1 LPLSARFRFALYA
14 AFATLF
20 VTGAAWLIADALKD
34 GDDAETWQIIAANL
48 LMLHGGA
55 AMLALMLLGA
65 LVPLHVQRAWLTRK
79 NRTTGTAMLSF
90 NAVFVATSFGLYYAG
105 AEGFRPWISGVHIA
119 IGFGFPLLFF
129 VHVLLGR
136 RQSARQAGNPRR
148 IRGADGGQAS
158 GDRQQRTPGV
168 QVRRW

>member
-1 LPLSARFRFALYA
+1 MARAPCSFCPPERSGSLRTGKTWCALPLSARFRFALYA

-65 LVPLHVQRAWLTRK
+65 LAPLHVQRAWSTRK

-105 AEGFRPWISGVHIA
+105 AEGFRPWISG
-119 IGFGFPLLFF
+119 
-129 VHVLLGR
+129 
-136 RQSARQAGNPRR
+136 
-148 IRGADGGQAS
+148 ADGGQAS